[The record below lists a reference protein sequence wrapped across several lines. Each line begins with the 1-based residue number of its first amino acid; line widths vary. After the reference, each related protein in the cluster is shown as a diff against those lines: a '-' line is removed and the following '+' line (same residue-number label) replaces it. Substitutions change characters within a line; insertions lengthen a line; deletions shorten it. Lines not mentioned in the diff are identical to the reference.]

1 MKEEACVNH
10 HPVQTGQKNGVT
22 GDFLYSTY
30 SRKKTKTNKKRGGS
44 STDRDAV
51 VKRT

>member
-22 GDFLYSTY
+22 GDFSYNTAE
-30 SRKKTKTNKKRGGS
+30 NKNKQEKRWLI
-44 STDRDAV
+44 D
-51 VKRT
+51 